1 MVDRETYYSSWILE
15 GHIKE
20 SVGVWCVAVAD
31 KGIKGMTRKE
41 WRRIVE
47 GGARCRR
54 LGMCV

>member
-1 MVDRETYYSSWILE
+1 MDTE

-41 WRRIVE
+41 WQRIVE
-47 GGARCRR
+47 GGAGCRR